1 MANLDD
7 LLKKFD
13 LEKGSTKLTTNE
25 RMRKE
30 IKGYITDP
38 KQFEK
43 GLLAIAELSRE
54 GWTLSVGEYHLRFHG
69 YNFSKCVEFLS
80 ERVYPNGR
88 KWYGKVES
96 KDGEIK
102 LNFGDV
108 KYYDDVE
115 ANVKHVYQALRQL
128 KKQLGGENPIMKPIA
143 NRLEELLD

>member
-1 MANLDD
+1 MANLDE

-13 LEKGSTKLTTNE
+13 LEKSSTKLTTNE

-54 GWTLSVGEYHLRFHG
+54 QWTLSVGEYHLRFYG
-69 YNFSKCVEFLS
+69 YSFSKCVEFLS
-80 ERVYPNGR
+80 ERTYPNGR
-88 KWYGKVES
+88 KWYGKIES
-96 KDGEIK
+96 EDSEIK
-102 LNFGDV
+102 LNFGD
-108 KYYDDVE
+108 KYNNKD
-115 ANVKHVYQALRQL
+115 NVKHVYQALRQL

>member
-1 MANLDD
+1 MANLDEV
-7 LLKKFD
+7 LKKFD
-13 LEKGSTKLTTNE
+13 LEKSSTKLTTNE

-43 GLLAIAELSRE
+43 GLLAIAELSSK

-80 ERVYPNGR
+80 ERIYPNGR
-88 KWYGKVES
+88 KWYGRLES

-102 LNFGDV
+102 LYCGDE
-108 KYYDDVE
+108 KYNDVE

-128 KKQLGGENPIMKPIA
+128 KKQLGGENPIMKSIA